1 MKLQPIDLC
10 IILGNLFDNAFEA
23 CAHLGKHCEKFI
35 QIEIKQR
42 EQLLFIRMVNSYNS
56 ETNKLKRVGKHGF
69 GLNNIRRSVGKY
81 GGHFE
86 IKMSASEFSATII
99 IP

>member
-1 MKLQPIDLC
+1 
-10 IILGNLFDNAFEA
+10 
-23 CAHLGKHCEKFI
+23 
-35 QIEIKQR
+35 
-42 EQLLFIRMVNSYNS
+42 MVNSYNS